1 MSKRSIQIQETLSC
15 GIDVSAKS
23 LTVAIWRAGQTIEES
38 SFPNK
43 SNGHRALIAW
53 LRKARSPVRVSL
65 EATGIYSLDLAY
77 ALDAAE
83 GIEVAVLNP
92 KVANRFAQT
101 IRRSKTDAADAEVLA
116 EYTHRMPFTAWIAP
130 SSNSMR
136 LSSIV
141 RYVESLSVQSAQ
153 NQNRLHAAHGSTF
166 TLDCVVQDLRRSV
179 ALLEERIHELRRE
192 AMIVIRQDDL
202 LRKRYEL
209 IVSIPGIAQVSAM
222 QLLAELSTLPPDL
235 SVREW
240 VAHSGLDPAHE
251 ISGSSV
257 RKASRISRAGNR
269 HLRRALYMPA
279 LVASRCDPHAKAFF
293 ESLLARKK
301 ARLQAL
307 IAVARK
313 LLHAIYGIFRTG
325 LKYEGTKLFPQVT
338 LS

>member
-1 MSKRSIQIQETLSC
+1 MNKRSIQIQEILYC
-15 GIDVSAKS
+15 GIDISAKT
-23 LTVAIWRAGQTIEES
+23 LTIAIKGVGHPVDQR
-38 SFPNK
+38 SFPNNP
-43 SNGHRALIAW
+43 NGHRALIVW
-53 LRKARSPVRVSL
+53 LRKAKSPVRVSL
-65 EATGIYSLDLAY
+65 EATGVYSLDLAF
-77 ALDAAE
+77 ALDAAK

-116 EYTHRMPFTAWIAP
+116 EYARRMPFIAWVAP
-130 SSNSMR
+130 SSSSMR
-136 LSSIV
+136 LRSIV
-141 RYVESLSVQSAQ
+141 RHVESLSVQSAQ
-153 NQNRLHAAHGSTF
+153 NQNRLHAAHGAASTPG
-166 TLDCVVQDLRRSV
+166 CVVQDLKRSV
-179 ALLEERIHELRRE
+179 SSLELRIHRLRRE
-192 AMIVIRQDDL
+192 AMTLVRQDDL

-209 IVSIPGIAQVSAM
+209 LVSIPGIAQVSAM

-235 SVREW
+235 TVREW

-279 LVASRCDPHAKAFF
+279 LVASRCDPHARAFF
-293 ESLLARKK
+293 ESLLARNK

-313 LLHAIYGIFRTG
+313 LLHAIYGIFRSG
-325 LKYEGTKLFPQVT
+325 MKYEGTRLFPQIT

>member
-1 MSKRSIQIQETLSC
+1 MSKRSIQIQETLYC

-23 LTVAIWRAGQTIEES
+23 LAVAIQHVGQPVEQR
-38 SFPNK
+38 SFPNDL
-43 SNGHRALIAW
+43 NGHRALIVW
-53 LRKARSPVRVSL
+53 LRKAKSPVRVSL
-65 EATGIYSLDLAY
+65 EATGIYSLDLAF
-77 ALDAAE
+77 ALDAAQ

-92 KVANRFAQT
+92 KIANRFAQT
-101 IRRSKTDAADAEVLA
+101 IRRSKTDTADAEVLA
-116 EYTHRMPFTAWIAP
+116 EYTHRMPFIVWVAP
-130 SSNSMR
+130 SSSSMR
-136 LSSIV
+136 LRSIV
-141 RYVESLSVQSAQ
+141 RHVESLSVQSAQ
-153 NQNRLHAAHGSTF
+153 NQNRLHAAHGSTS
-166 TLDCVVQDLRRSV
+166 TPSCVVQDLKRSV
-179 ALLEERIHELRRE
+179 AFLEQRIHELRRE
-192 AMIVIRQDDL
+192 AMTHIRQDDL

-209 IVSIPGIAQVSAM
+209 LVSIPGIAQVSAM

-235 SVREW
+235 TVREW

-251 ISGSSV
+251 TSGSSV
-257 RKASRISRAGNR
+257 KKASRISRAGNR

-313 LLHAIYGIFRTG
+313 LLHAIYGIFRSG
-325 LKYEGTKLFPQVT
+325 LNYDGTKLFPRIT